1 MNNNRT
7 SGIPHAMQLY
17 VSLIR
22 TQMSRGEIPIYSVMW
37 QWFLTED
44 FRTLWVIVSIRWME
58 FDSAYYCANYF
69 GVGHTLWNFVDCWFY
84 GAFTFML
91 EILTIFQDKAK
102 QSFIKIYGRYFRIK
116 PSRVLSSLCRDF
128 NSRRNFTFV
137 VVSSLIIYGELYDL
151 EIGLDLVTTV
161 T

>member
-1 MNNNRT
+1 MWK
-7 SGIPHAMQLY
+7 
-17 VSLIR
+17 
-22 TQMSRGEIPIYSVMW
+22 IPIYSVMW
-37 QWFLTED
+37 QWFLTEV
-44 FRTLWVIVSIRWME
+44 FRTLWVMVNFRWME
-58 FDSAYYCANYF
+58 CDSAHYCANYF
-69 GVGHTLWNFVDCWFY
+69 GIGHTLWNFVDCWFY

-102 QSFIKIYGRYFRIK
+102 QSFIKIYGRYFRIN

>member
-1 MNNNRT
+1 M
-7 SGIPHAMQLY
+7 
-17 VSLIR
+17 SLIR
-22 TQMSRGEIPIYSVMW
+22 TQMTRGEIPIQCIIVAMILELR
-37 QWFLTED
+37 QNVFG
-44 FRTLWVIVSIRWME
+44 FREEQMDGVN
-58 FDSAYYCANYF
+58 YCANYF
-69 GVGHTLWNFVDCWFY
+69 GIGHTLWNFVDCWFY

-91 EILTIFQDKAK
+91 EILTIFQDKGK

-116 PSRVLSSLCRDF
+116 PSRVLSGLCRDF